1 MQKKSFYESPVS
13 EAITLNLEG
22 VICQSGG
29 EEIEINWGAMAT
41 FGEVTVTDVD
51 FTFNF

>member
-29 EEIEINWGAMAT
+29 EEINWGATMAT

-51 FTFNF
+51 FTFDF

>member
-29 EEIEINWGAMAT
+29 EEINWGAYIAT
-41 FGEVTVTDVD
+41 IEGVTVTDVD
-51 FTFNF
+51 FTFKF